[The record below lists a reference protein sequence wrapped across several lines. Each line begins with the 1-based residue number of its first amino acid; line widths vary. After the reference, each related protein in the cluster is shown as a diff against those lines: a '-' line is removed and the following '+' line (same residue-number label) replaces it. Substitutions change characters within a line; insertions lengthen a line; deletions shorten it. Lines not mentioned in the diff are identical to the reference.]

1 MTSPTPPAAT
11 RHHVFVDFEN
21 VPKIDLDAIAAAPA
35 VVTLFIGKHQT
46 KVDTELFDQAVRHAA
61 RLKIVRLESAGRNAL
76 DLVIAHYLGRTVI
89 ETPQTELHI
98 VSRDKDF
105 DPLIAHLRGKGVKVA
120 RSDSFAELPFLNA
133 KKRGRP
139 RAAASRS
146 GSTVAAAK
154 TPANAAAA
162 ASASAPNGTLT
173 AAKLEK
179 LALRLQTN
187 PSHRPKTRE
196 SLLHH
201 INTTGGLALTPAAQ
215 AEVVAELESRGVLRL
230 DGEKVIYGAAPA
242 GGSPTAE

>member
-1 MTSPTPPAAT
+1 MTSPTPSAAT

-61 RLKIVRLESAGRNAL
+61 KLKIVRLETAGRNAL

-89 ETPQTELHI
+89 EAPRTELHI

-105 DPLIAHLRGKGVKVA
+105 DPLIAHLRGKGVTVA
-120 RSDSFAELPFLNA
+120 RSDSFAELPFLTA
-133 KKRGRP
+133 KKRGRS
-139 RAAASRS
+139 RAAATRS
-146 GSTVAAAK
+146 GSTVTAGK
-154 TPANAAAA
+154 TPASAVPAR
-162 ASASAPNGTLT
+162 SASAANGALP

-179 LALRLQTN
+179 LALRLETN

-201 INTTGGLALTPAAQ
+201 INTTGGHALTPAAQ
-215 AEVVAELESRGVLRL
+215 AEVLAELERRGVLRF
-230 DGEKVIYGAAPA
+230 DDERVIYGAASA
-242 GGSPTAE
+242 GGAPTAE